1 LPYCNAGVLVKFSQS
16 VYLDTRVPL
25 RREENPE
32 LVATTRTQPQHQGSD
47 SALIRRIVDGDEAA
61 LAALYDRYS
70 GVVYSVASRILR
82 DPAAAEEV
90 LQDIFYQLWRTA
102 SDFDLTRGS
111 LAGWLLVMG
120 RNRAI
125 DALRRRNRDPK
136 EELAAY
142 HVASVSNLE
151 KSVAQRE
158 IMLKVKA
165 LMESMPAQQR
175 EALEMAYFEGLTHSE
190 IAARSG
196 EPLGTVKTRLRTAV
210 QALRKMLS
218 A

>member
-1 LPYCNAGVLVKFSQS
+1 
-16 VYLDTRVPL
+16 
-25 RREENPE
+25 
-32 LVATTRTQPQHQGSD
+32 VATTRTQPQHQGSD

-142 HVASVSNLE
+142 PVASVSNLE
-151 KSVAQRE
+151 GSVAQRE

-175 EALEMAYFEGLTHSE
+175 EAIEMAYFEGLTHSE

-210 QALRKMLS
+210 QSLRKVLN